1 VSIWQPVYIGVGS
14 NVDDPAAQVRRAV
27 SRLEA
32 LAASRVVCISPL
44 YGSRAFSRHRPGIY
58 RHLRA
63 SRSSLVLQG
72 VTLVARERREVHVYG
87 FGDGTGSHKGLVR
100 GRAFCDQRSSAL
112 GTNQDNYTSVT
123 QLAQA
128 AGQLRLSA
136 CPQLAKADVRLR
148 S

>member
-1 VSIWQPVYIGVGS
+1 LNPQLLKGPKYSTAGW
-14 NVDDPAAQVRRAV
+14 
-27 SRLEA
+27 A
-32 LAASRVVCISPL
+32 LAGL
-44 YGSRAFSRHRPGIY
+44 YGSRAFSRHRRSIY
-58 RHLRA
+58 RHLPA

-72 VTLVARERREVHVYG
+72 VPLVARERREVHVYG